1 MDVRIRFVAGADPV
15 LGTVTWV
22 YSCEAYFLFIL
33 FAGCYSF
40 LTGLLS
46 LGSESG
52 IKNFRDRDCIPSISR
67 EKCLE

>member
-1 MDVRIRFVAGADPV
+1 
-15 LGTVTWV
+15 V
-22 YSCEAYFLFIL
+22 YSCEACFLFIL